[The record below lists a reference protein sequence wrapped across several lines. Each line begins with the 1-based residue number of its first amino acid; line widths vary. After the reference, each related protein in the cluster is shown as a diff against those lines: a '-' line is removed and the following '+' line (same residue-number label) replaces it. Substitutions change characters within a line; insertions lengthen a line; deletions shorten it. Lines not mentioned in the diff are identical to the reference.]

1 MQVAP
6 KSDLALKNHAV
17 RANGKDG
24 PSIVEGRFDLSE
36 IRRFGF
42 ESRPR
47 AFSFELDYL
56 EDPKL

>member
-6 KSDLALKNHAV
+6 KSDLALKTRAV

-24 PSIVEGRFDLSE
+24 PSIVEGRFGLNE

-47 AFSFELDYL
+47 AFRSHSDDLA
-56 EDPKL
+56 DPEP